1 MVPAVSLA
9 ETFTWSTC
17 PYTIVTSVLLKSV
30 VYMGNLVRMY
40 LVKGR
45 SGSFEKIKLYS
56 LVRKNIYTPFN
67 FKGVLTQNE
76 RCQTQL
82 KEIIL

>member
-9 ETFTWSTC
+9 EAFTGSTY

-30 VYMGNLVRMY
+30 VYMGKLVRMY
-40 LVKGR
+40 LEKGR
-45 SGSFEKIKLYS
+45 SGRFVKIKLYS
-56 LVRKNIYTPFN
+56 LVRKNIYNSFN
-67 FKGVLTQNE
+67 FKGVLTQNK